1 VGLVLSFSVFLY
13 VSVFLFV
20 LERDKRVGFMGCFS
34 SFSHGVYEGGVVRV
48 CISKSFVIGWLFSL
62 TYKLGAIY

>member
-1 VGLVLSFSVFLY
+1 VFLY

-34 SFSHGVYEGGVVRV
+34 SFSHGVIEGVLRV
-48 CISKSFVIGWLFSL
+48 CISKSFVTGYSL
-62 TYKLGAIY
+62 LTDL

>member
-34 SFSHGVYEGGVVRV
+34 SFSHGVVRV